1 MKVFKIIERLDKIIE
16 LLKEEKTGSAI
27 DFAKKIGILRSMLFN
42 YFEYLEAYEIDIR
55 YDKRKN
61 SYVISDSMHVE
72 VIEPIQII

>member
-27 DFAKKIGILRSMLFN
+27 EFANKIGISRSMLFN

-55 YDKRKN
+55 FDKRKN
-61 SYVISDSMHVE
+61 SYVISDSLYVE